1 MTTTLTTSIVEARS
15 IGLTRHQLRYLRAVR
30 DLTADGVPTTH
41 RGVAVLLG
49 VQCGGV
55 YQMLTRLQRD
65 GWVTFRRGQSR
76 TIRLTGDG
84 AWAAGLEAATAG
96 RRAIGLE
103 DLAGTHTA
111 GS

>member
-1 MTTTLTTSIVEARS
+1 MTTLTTSIVEARS

-76 TIRLTGDG
+76 TIRLTPDG
-84 AWAAGLEAATAG
+84 EWAAGLTAKPSR

-103 DLAGTHTA
+103 DLAGTATA

>member
-1 MTTTLTTSIVEARS
+1 MTTINQAIAEARS

-76 TIRLTGDG
+76 TIRLTPDG
-84 AWAAGLEAATAG
+84 EWAAGLTAKPSS

-103 DLAGTHTA
+103 DLAGTATA

>member
-1 MTTTLTTSIVEARS
+1 MTTINQAIAEARS

-30 DLTADGVPTTH
+30 DLTADGLPTTH

-76 TIRLTGDG
+76 TIRLTEHG
-84 AWAAGLEAATAG
+84 AWAAGLTATPSG
-96 RRAIGLE
+96 PRAIRLE
-103 DLAGTHTA
+103 DLAGVDFA
-111 GS
+111 GA

>member
-1 MTTTLTTSIVEARS
+1 MTTLTTSIAEARS
-15 IGLTRHQLRYLRAVR
+15 IGLTRHQLRYLRAIR

-41 RGVAVLLG
+41 RGVAGLLG
-49 VQCGGV
+49 VQHGGV

-76 TIRLTGDG
+76 TIRLTANGE
-84 AWAAGLEAATAG
+84 WAAGLDAAPAG

-103 DLAGTHTA
+103 DLAGVDSATA
-111 GS
+111 

>member
-1 MTTTLTTSIVEARS
+1 MTTINQAIAEARS

-30 DLTADGVPTTH
+30 DLTADGLPTTH

-65 GWVTFRRGQSR
+65 GWVTFRRGQSL
-76 TIRLTGDG
+76 TIRLTEHG
-84 AWAAGLEAATAG
+84 AWAAGLTAAPSG

-103 DLAGTHTA
+103 DLAGVDFA
-111 GS
+111 GA